1 MDGLAVAIYQSV
13 AHVVAACPWKN
24 DYMAFALR
32 LTSELKRAI
41 APVKRVCLPVLAISS
56 VYNLL
61 LLSGSFFML
70 LVYDDVIPSRSVPS
84 LVSLLLLVALA
95 YSFQAVLDVVRGRMM
110 VHVGS
115 LFMRGVSDRV
125 LDVLSRY
132 ELARGAMPNG
142 TQIVR
147 DVDTVRGYLSGPGLL
162 AIVDLPW
169 IVVYLL
175 ILSVFHWTIGL
186 LSLGGVAVLVA
197 LILVNSRMTE
207 PLALAT
213 MRSGARRLA
222 LADSTLRNAETLK
235 ALGMAS
241 ARRREWHAVETE
253 YLRANDRFCY
263 ISSGLSGSTKAFRML
278 LQSATLALG
287 AFLVISDKATG
298 SIIIA
303 ASILSARAL
312 APVEQVIANWKGM
325 IASRQALGRLRDLFA
340 SVPDQ
345 IPPMGLE
352 RPMRNLVVQG
362 LAAAP
367 PGTRK
372 LTINDVSFRLQ
383 AGDALAVVGRSG
395 SGKST
400 LARVLCGVW
409 PALRG
414 SVRLDG
420 ATLDQWSSDEI
431 ANIVGYVPQSIELF
445 EGTIADN
452 IARFRSDVERG
463 GVVEAALAPDCHDL
477 IVRLENGYDHF
488 IGPHGGGLSAG
499 QQQRIALARALYGDP
514 FLIVLDEPNSNL
526 DHEGEQALGTAIK
539 RARER
544 GAIVVVIAHR
554 PSVIAHVSHIM
565 TMNRGRVERF
575 ESRSEFEG
583 RVGFSAALGS
593 GGRPKAERVEQ
604 SSVPA
609 AARLSNSVEP
619 NVKFPN
625 PAQDENAATEAGT

>member
-298 SIIIA
+298 GIIIA

-325 IASRQALGRLRDLFA
+325 IASRQALGDRYLWVSQMTPYKKAHIAVEAFNRL
-340 SVPDQ
+340 
-345 IPPMGLE
+345 
-352 RPMRNLVVQG
+352 
-362 LAAAP
+362 
-367 PGTRK
+367 
-372 LTINDVSFRLQ
+372 
-383 AGDALAVVGRSG
+383 
-395 SGKST
+395 
-400 LARVLCGVW
+400 GV
-409 PALRG
+409 PALMVG
-414 SVRLDG
+414 DGEMFDHVAASAGPTVEVRRRLSFAELKQAY
-420 ATLDQWSSDEI
+420 ATCRALVFTPEEDFGIVPVEVNASGRPVI
-431 ANIVGYVPQSIELF
+431 AYG
-445 EGTIADN
+445 
-452 IARFRSDVERG
+452 RG
-463 GVVEAALAPDCHDL
+463 GVRDS
-477 IVRLENGYDHF
+477 IVDGNWSLLRRTDT
-488 IGPHGGGLSAG
+488 GL
-499 QQQRIALARALYGDP
+499 
-514 FLIVLDEPNSNL
+514 
-526 DHEGEQALGTAIK
+526 
-539 RARER
+539 
-544 GAIVVVIAHR
+544 
-554 PSVIAHVSHIM
+554 
-565 TMNRGRVERF
+565 
-575 ESRSEFEG
+575 
-583 RVGFSAALGS
+583 
-593 GGRPKAERVEQ
+593 AERRFG
-604 SSVPA
+604 P
-609 AARLSNSVEP
+609 L
-619 NVKFPN
+619 
-625 PAQDENAATEAGT
+625 